1 MLFPTKQ
8 YLLRMFTWNVWLP
21 AFNSE
26 RNSSNFDPSMT
37 PKLRSWKKN
46 LCSIHSTMVVQSGCR
61 TVFVEFA
68 YLHSDIIQ
76 QHVTFPCCIYLFTD
90 VHKWYLNGFT
100 NEQRNFFNMYKV
112 QKLAQTCFLYCIY
125 TVSIIILY
133 CILRSSWCEAMRPWG
148 TALWLSP
155 ETGAPRFTVEKKAPL
170 VGGIPGFHQQTSG
183 FSMIFYCKW
192 RFELWVR

>member
-1 MLFPTKQ
+1 MDSNEFRTENLKTEQMTTMGWNIADWSPMDILDVSWDFSVGMLFPTKQ

-61 TVFVEFA
+61 TGFVEFA

-100 NEQRNFFNMYKV
+100 NEQQFFQHVLYRN
-112 QKLAQTCFLYCIY
+112 
-125 TVSIIILY
+125 
-133 CILRSSWCEAMRPWG
+133 
-148 TALWLSP
+148 
-155 ETGAPRFTVEKKAPL
+155 
-170 VGGIPGFHQQTSG
+170 
-183 FSMIFYCKW
+183 
-192 RFELWVR
+192 